1 MKIENE
7 KIVEATDQEL
17 FQHYLN
23 EGLFLLMGYDSYKAQ
38 CVLCGTK
45 IIDENKKPEVEIK
58 LQKRYYSAFQ
68 VMEAVN
74 QVCPEEWLKIVERL
88 GKAETNDVES
98 VVRCQNCRY
107 HYNLRGDQNKTTCYC
122 DVIDMY
128 VKRDHYCA
136 DGEPMKE
143 TKNETERYI

>member
-1 MKIENE
+1 MIIENE

-23 EGLFLLMGYDSYKAQ
+23 EGLFLLMGYDVYKAQ

-58 LQKRYYSAFQ
+58 LHQRYYSAFQ
-68 VMEAVN
+68 VMEAVD
-74 QVCPEEWLKIVERL
+74 QVCPEEWLKIAERL

-98 VVRCQNCRY
+98 VVRCKDCKY
-107 HYNLRGDQNKTTCYC
+107 YKPITYNNGACIRGIECHREWEAVTGEDYCSKGERKEDNGKT
-122 DVIDMY
+122 
-128 VKRDHYCA
+128 
-136 DGEPMKE
+136 G
-143 TKNETERYI
+143 